1 LRLGSVEGVDGFK
14 VSVGAVQLRKLSL
27 DNLSLDCPVFSVAPG
42 AADSKMPAGLLSA
55 SALGILG
62 NPFWSH
68 FRLTVDYL
76 NGRIILEQSQ
86 ASSSTEA
93 ILKDLRQILI
103 KYHKDRNAEE
113 AQSNELAKVKA
124 IVTLSRAQIVGEK
137 VSGSKPEEIS
147 PAVKAFDA
155 AFATARENNDVV
167 MQSRVLAGE
176 ALFLMDHE
184 PGYNEIRNIHRLLQA
199 SATLSQSEPDLLVAA
214 AVFCGTEVPAMKRK
228 LIDQALVLDPTNWRA
243 LMEKLAIAKRDGKP
257 GESELVIALIR
268 HYYPGCDLTAATSAQ
283 PSASTVTPSVKP
295 ATKKP

>member
-1 LRLGSVEGVDGFK
+1 
-14 VSVGAVQLRKLSL
+14 LRKLSL
-27 DNLSLDCPVFSVAPG
+27 DNLSLDCPIFSVAPG

-93 ILKDLRQILI
+93 ILKDLREILI

-113 AQSNELAKVKA
+113 AVTALDQLLPRAQSKELAKVKA

-295 ATKKP
+295 ATQKP